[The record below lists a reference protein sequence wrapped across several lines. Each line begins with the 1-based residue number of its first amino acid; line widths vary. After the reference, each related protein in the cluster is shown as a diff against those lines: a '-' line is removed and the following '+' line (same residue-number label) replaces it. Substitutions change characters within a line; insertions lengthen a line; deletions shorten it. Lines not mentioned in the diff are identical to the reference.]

1 MCSVL
6 ITITDMGEISF
17 VLNEKV
23 SRLETTTNFPPALCG
38 DGIERGVKVIA
49 SHISSPDYNLDA

>member
-6 ITITDMGEISF
+6 ITITDMGGTSF
-17 VLNEKV
+17 GLNEKV

-38 DGIERGVKVIA
+38 VGIERGVKVIG
-49 SHISSPDYNLDA
+49 SHISYPDCNLDA